1 MELVWGGFYTQAR
14 GKFHLEK
21 LPANLL
27 AECGTFPSAKQ
38 TPIPRLLQSST
49 GGCGCYQGEGSQ
61 SGYNHDCRFI
71 AMMQLMQS
79 CGWGGLVGIY
89 THCHRDASQTT
100 AAMLHAILM
109 LSDAATSH

>member
-1 MELVWGGFYTQAR
+1 MRRRSTTLHSSWP
-14 GKFHLEK
+14 
-21 LPANLL
+21 LPM
-27 AECGTFPSAKQ
+27 
-38 TPIPRLLQSST
+38 LQSST
-49 GGCGCYQGEGSQ
+49 GCGCGCGCGCDCGCGCGCGCYQGEGSQ

-79 CGWGGLVGIY
+79 CGWGGLAGIY